1 MNNSARAQARNF
13 KHDRGSTC
21 KKRKTVRDGIACDTQ
36 AKTVQE
42 RGKRG
47 QGARRVKTE
56 KQAKQGG
63 WEGHRTEGRE

>member
-13 KHDRGSTC
+13 KHDRRSTC
-21 KKRKTVRDGIACDTQ
+21 KKRKTVRDGIACETQ
-36 AKTVQE
+36 AKTVQ
-42 RGKRG
+42 GKRG

-63 WEGHRTEGRE
+63 WEGHRTEGGE